1 MLEGMS
7 RTDYYHDPSAP
18 PANSL
23 VPSTTA
29 AVRDDAG
36 RLLLIHKIDNDFWA
50 LPGGGMEIGESI
62 ADAAVREVA
71 EETGLT
77 VELTGMVGIYTDP
90 GHVMAYDDGEVR
102 QEFSVCFH
110 AACSTASHERTGR
123 RPRRSGGSSPPTWPA
138 CRSTR
143 PCAAASMMHSPG
155 GRRLRSCRR
164 PASVAGCG

>member
-1 MLEGMS
+1 MLEAMS
-7 RTDYYHDPSAP
+7 RTDYYHDPDAP

-29 AVRDDAG
+29 AIRDDAG

-50 LPGGGMEIGESI
+50 LPGGAMEIGESI
-62 ADAAVREVA
+62 ADAAAREVA

-77 VELTGMVGIYTDP
+77 VELTGIVGIYTDP

-110 AACSTASHERTGR
+110 ARVLSGE
-123 RPRRSGGSSPPTWPA
+123 PREDGSETKEVRWVDPA
-138 CRSTR
+138 D
-143 PCAAASMMHSPG
+143 
-155 GRRLRSCRR
+155 
-164 PASVAGCG
+164 VAGLSIHPSMRRRIDDALAGRPTPQIV

>member
-1 MLEGMS
+1 MEDRHAPAVTPAPLNSHPGSMS
-7 RTDYYHDPSAP
+7 RTDYYHDPQAP

-23 VPSTTA
+23 VPSTTV
-29 AVRDDAG
+29 AVRDEAG

-62 ADAAVREVA
+62 ADAAVREVT

-77 VELTGMVGIYTDP
+77 VELTGLVGIYTDP

-110 AACSTASHERTGR
+110 ARVITGEAR
-123 RPRRSGGSSPPTWPA
+123 EDGSET
-138 CRSTR
+138 
-143 PCAAASMMHSPG
+143 
-155 GRRLRSCRR
+155 
-164 PASVAGCG
+164 